1 MPLSARNLSKRY
13 GDKWVLRDVS
23 FDLADGEI
31 LGLFGASDS
40 GKSTLLRVLAGQE
53 SANSGSFSGDGGYL
67 VTEPSPSFLSIVLK
81 RGPSEQ
87 NGRADTFEKA
97 FSSSERLILLDEPF
111 AGFDA
116 SSRFESID
124 RFRDHIKQTGKAA
137 IVASND
143 FETISLISDNAAIL
157 AAGEIKQFGSAQDIY
172 DNPNSA
178 AVALLT
184 GRNNVFSARRL
195 TSTKA
200 EIPEFVTIDGSHRLF
215 AEKADIGRLGAIN
228 QNVAL
233 AIRPQDISIS
243 FGASFPEDN
252 LLRAVVTR
260 VRHLG
265 PTTTIQ
271 FDAGGLTLEGVVFR
285 LVGLGV
291 GDECMLGLPPDRI
304 RVLKD

>member
-23 FDLADGEI
+23 FELADGEI

-40 GKSTLLRVLAGQE
+40 GKSTLLRILAGRE
-53 SANSGSFSGDGGYL
+53 RAITGGFNGDNTLL
-67 VTEPSPSFLSIVLK
+67 VAEPNPSWLSLLLK
-81 RGPSEQ
+81 RVPTDQ
-87 NGRADTFEKA
+87 NGRSEAFEKA
-97 FSSSERLILLDEPF
+97 FTATERVLLLDEPF
-111 AGFDA
+111 AGLDA
-116 SSRFESID
+116 STRFNSID
-124 RFRDHIKQTGKAA
+124 RFRDHIKRTGKAA

-143 FETISLISDNAAIL
+143 FETISLISDTAAVL
-157 AAGEIKQFGSAQDIY
+157 ADGEIKQSGLAQEIY

-184 GRNNVFSARRL
+184 GRNNVFAARRL
-195 TSTKA
+195 SSSKA
-200 EIPEFVTIDGSHRLF
+200 DTPEFVTIDGSHRLF
-215 AEKADIGRLGAIN
+215 AEKADIGTLGAIN
-228 QNVAL
+228 RNVAL

-252 LLRAVVTR
+252 LLRAVVTG

-265 PTTTIQ
+265 PSTTIQ
-271 FDAGGLTLEGVVFR
+271 FDAAGLKLEGRVFR
-285 LVGLGV
+285 LVGLGA

>member
-1 MPLSARNLSKRY
+1 
-13 GDKWVLRDVS
+13 
-23 FDLADGEI
+23 
-31 LGLFGASDS
+31 
-40 GKSTLLRVLAGQE
+40 
-53 SANSGSFSGDGGYL
+53 
-67 VTEPSPSFLSIVLK
+67 
-81 RGPSEQ
+81 
-87 NGRADTFEKA
+87 
-97 FSSSERLILLDEPF
+97 
-111 AGFDA
+111 
-116 SSRFESID
+116 
-124 RFRDHIKQTGKAA
+124 
-137 IVASND
+137 
-143 FETISLISDNAAIL
+143 
-157 AAGEIKQFGSAQDIY
+157 
-172 DNPNSA
+172 
-178 AVALLT
+178 LT